1 MILEVAILNIF
12 PEKTV
17 EFEASFKISQSIIS
31 SMSGYRGHQLQ
42 KCLET
47 DGRYILLVNWE
58 KLEDHTIGFRESPEY
73 QQWKNQLHHF
83 YSPFPVVEH
92 YTLKYE
98 QKIQ

>member
-12 PEKTV
+12 PDKTI
-17 EFEASFKISQSIIS
+17 EFEASFEISQSIIS
-31 SMSGYRGHQLQ
+31 SMKGYRGHQLQ

-47 DGRYILLVNWE
+47 SGRYILLVNWE

-73 QQWKNQLHHF
+73 QQWKDQLHHF
-83 YSPFPVVEH
+83 YFPFPVVEH

-98 QKIQ
+98 QKIE